1 MKSLTELNT
10 FSVQS
15 LAYDDQGT
23 GAQTLA
29 NRYQIN
35 GLLDTAQPVMKNIE
49 KVCNAAGSWLS
60 YDIHEGKWGVVIN
73 ATGTSVASFNSANI
87 IGSISIN
94 GTGLSELYNS
104 VRVEFP
110 HRELK
115 DSADYI
121 TISIPDADKNA
132 NEAANTLNLSYDI
145 INEPIQAQ
153 LLGFIELKQSRID
166 LVIKFASDFTKI
178 SLKAGDIIDVTDDKL
193 TFSSKLFRIISMTEV
208 QDDQGALKVEI
219 TALEYDPDVYSIANL
234 YRYTRSDADGIITI
248 GNIGTPTTPTVTKFE
263 IDSRPRV
270 VIATTSPT
278 GVVEG
283 VEFWLTTDVSVP
295 LDENRNYTLIGT
307 TRPVN
312 GNTFPSGTQVQFD
325 YDIISTGN
333 FLVKARGINSTT
345 AGPFSPTNGFNFT
358 PTQQTQSIGPETKI
372 LDALGNVLLIGGAQY
387 LLGQLGGL
395 IKGNIG
401 TDTLISSI
409 INSITSATGI
419 NLSSGTVPTTPL
431 SVYDEGTVVNNKVTK
446 LNFQGDGVIASQ
458 TGDVIN
464 VVIGNSGGST
474 SASNIGLISVTSV
487 TPNHGP
493 QAGGTAVSIIGSGFE
508 TYTATSVTFGG
519 AAATNVVR
527 IDDTLISCT
536 TPSHGAGTVSVNV
549 KNPTTGA
556 INLDNGYFTYDTVGY
571 LNPSIKYPASIGGFA
586 IDEVPGNTGGQ
597 AAPVRGSYFIKFT
610 GPVFYGGLVAGS
622 GNATLYKSDGT
633 QVQQLAAGNL
643 IFHNDVVEFPFNTRE
658 FGTDYY
664 ITIDE
669 GTITYCTTWINYK
682 FGKTT
687 WSFNTPAYDVTPYN
701 ISGSALAT
709 FSPSPPTVN
718 SISPSGTNV
727 SFSDNLIINWSKTIQ
742 KGSGTVNVYKDSD
755 DSLVKS
761 FNVSSGTVSGNRL
774 SFTGLAS
781 VLSANTKYYVTISA
795 GSVQSQ
801 DGTDCFTISLS
812 SNGVV
817 NKGSNLTFTT
827 ISEFQ
832 LTDFKVESAP
842 IYSNPSEGGSTDPD
856 YQKVN
861 PQTYIQLIFNRT
873 PVISAG
879 TITIYKAD
887 SSIHQEFKYPAA
899 NDYVG
904 NIAWIPGSNSVRFN
918 PTKDL
923 TPGATYYIN
932 ATSGSIRDSYNAPW
946 QGITNS
952 SDIRFSIDPGPS
964 ATTSPVTDNSSKII
978 IKSDRSVDPGPG
990 SIQVVDALGNFVGTF
1005 SSTDPSVAYQ

>member
-1 MKSLTELNT
+1 
-10 FSVQS
+10 
-15 LAYDDQGT
+15 
-23 GAQTLA
+23 
-29 NRYQIN
+29 
-35 GLLDTAQPVMKNIE
+35 LLDTAQPVMKNIE

-73 ATGTSVASFNSANI
+73 TSATSVASFNETNI
-87 IGSISIN
+87 IGNISIN

-115 DSADYI
+115 DSADYV
-121 TISIPDADKNA
+121 TIAIPDVDKNA
-132 NEAANTLNLSYDI
+132 NEATNTLNLSYDI

-166 LVIKFASDFTKI
+166 LVIKFASDFSKI
-178 SLKAGDIIDVTDDKL
+178 SLKAGDIIDVTDSRL
-193 TFSSKLFRIISMTEV
+193 TFNAKLFRIISMTEV

-219 TALEYDPDVYSIANL
+219 TALEYDPDVYSVANL

-248 GNIGTPTTPTVTKFE
+248 GNIGVPTTPTVTKFE

-283 VEFWLTTDVSVP
+283 IEFWLTTDVSVP

-345 AGPFSPTNGFNFT
+345 AGSFSPTNGFNFT
-358 PTQQTQSIGPETKI
+358 PTQQTQAIGPETKI
-372 LDALGNVLLIGGAQY
+372 LDLAGGLLLTYGAQY
-387 LLGQLGGL
+387 LLGKLGGL
-395 IKGNIG
+395 VLGNTG
-401 TDTLISSI
+401 SNTLIDNI
-409 INSITSATGI
+409 LKTITSATGI
-419 NLSSGTVPTTPL
+419 NLSSGSVPTTPL
-431 SVYDEGTVVNNKVTK
+431 SVYDEGTIVNASATK
-446 LNFQGDGVIASQ
+446 INFQGDGVVATQ
-458 TGDVIN
+458 NGDVIN

-474 SASNIGLISVTSV
+474 STSNIGLISVTSV

-493 QAGGTAVSIIGSGFE
+493 QAGGTAISIIGTGFE
-508 TYTATSVTFGG
+508 TYTATQVLIGG
-519 AAATNVVR
+519 SAATNFVR
-527 IDDTLISCT
+527 IDDTLINCT
-536 TPSHGAGTVSVNV
+536 TPAHGAGAVSVNV
-549 KNPTTGA
+549 RNPSTGA
-556 INLDNGYFTYDTVGY
+556 VNLDNNYFTYDTVGY
-571 LNPSIKYPASIGGFA
+571 LTPSVKYPASIGGFA

-610 GPVFYGGLVAGS
+610 GPTLYGALAAGS
-622 GNATLYKSDGT
+622 GNAKLYKSDGT
-633 QVQQLAAGNL
+633 LVETLAASSL
-643 IFHNDVVEFPFNTRE
+643 IYHNDVVEFPFATRE

-687 WSFNTPAYDVTPYN
+687 WAFNTPAYDVTPYN
-701 ISGSALAT
+701 ISGSSLST
-709 FSPSPPTVN
+709 FTYSAPTVI
-718 SISPSGTNV
+718 SINPSGTNAP
-727 SFSDNLIINWSKTIQ
+727 FADNLSIYWSKNVQ
-742 KGSGTVNVYKDSD
+742 KGSGTVKLYKDSD
-755 DSLVKS
+755 DSLVNS
-761 FNVSSGTVSGNRL
+761 FNISSGSLSGNRL
-774 SFTGLAS
+774 SFSGLAS
-781 VLSANTKYYVTISA
+781 LLVANTKYYITIDA
-795 GSVQSQ
+795 GAVQSEE
-801 DGTDCFTISLS
+801 GTDCHTQVLAT
-812 SNGVV
+812 NAAVV
-817 NKGSNLTFTT
+817 KANNLTFTT
-827 ISEFQ
+827 
-832 LTDFKVESAP
+832 LTIFALTSFKVESGP
-842 IYSNPSEGGSTDPD
+842 LYNNPSEGGSTDPD
-856 YQKVN
+856 YQKIN
-861 PQTYIQLIFNRT
+861 PQTYIQLTFNRT

-887 SSIHQEFKYPAA
+887 GSIHQEFKYPAV

-923 TPGATYYIN
+923 TPGTTYYIN
-932 ATSGSIRDSYNAPW
+932 ATQGSIRDSNNAPW
-946 QGITNS
+946 AGITNS
-952 SDIRFSIDPGPS
+952 TDIRFTVDPGPS
-964 ATTSPVTDNSSKII
+964 VTTSPVTDGNSKII
-978 IKSDRSVDPGPG
+978 MRFDRTIDPGAG
-990 SIQVVDALGNFVGTF
+990 SMQVVDALGNFVGTF
-1005 SSTDPSVAYQ
+1005 SSTDPSVTYQ